1 MTNITNDSALLTQL
15 ANFKFIEVDRPVI
28 SYDTLKKQVVYSF
41 IGRNNLSQEHII
53 ELRIKRTDIYSLER
67 ACVFMPNGAAVPI
80 NITTPLIISAIA
92 GAPFSLT
99 VAGTTES
106 PEENPVAQL
115 PVYTSI
121 LNRQPRTT
129 FLLNSYN
136 APYLYSNNA
145 YTGLILS
152 L

>member
-1 MTNITNDSALLTQL
+1 MTNITNDSAILAQL
-15 ANFKFIEVDRPVI
+15 ANFKFIEVDRPVV

-67 ACVFMPNGAAVPI
+67 VCVFTPNGAVVPI
-80 NITTPLIISAIA
+80 NITTPLTITAIA
-92 GAPFSLT
+92 GTPFSLT
-99 VAGTTES
+99 VAGVTES
-106 PEENPVAQL
+106 PETSEEVLIPT
-115 PVYTSI
+115 YTSI
-121 LNRQPRTT
+121 LPRQPRTS

-136 APYLYSNNA
+136 TPYLYSNNS

>member
-1 MTNITNDSALLTQL
+1 MTNITNDSTLLAQL
-15 ANFKFIEVDRPVI
+15 ANFKFIEIDRPVI

-67 ACVFMPNGAAVPI
+67 VCVFTPNGAAVPI
-80 NITTPLIISAIA
+80 NITTPLTITAIA
-92 GAPFSLT
+92 GTPFSLT
-99 VAGTTES
+99 VAGVTES
-106 PEENPVAQL
+106 PEVNQEVAI
-115 PVYTSI
+115 PTYTSI
-121 LNRQPRTT
+121 LLRQPRTS

-136 APYLYSNNA
+136 APYLYSNNT